1 MRHWIK
7 KVYTRAEIRKL
18 YLLYVNQEYV
28 EIKRQVDATEVFYCR
43 SYCLFNMFPAPLCP
57 SSGTQRVLF
66 SGCCLWYFVLWI
78 SSFWSG
84 LVWSWGLCVRFAG
97 CCFTAVKQHPA
108 KGANKPQ
115 LHNRP
120 ATWKPQHEIPHA
132 ATTVQYSWAPDDG
145 HSGARNMLSKK

>member
-57 SSGTQRVLF
+57 SSGTQRVLY
-66 SGCCLWYFVLWI
+66 GCCCLW
-78 SSFWSG
+78 
-84 LVWSWGLCVRFAG
+84 FAG

-108 KGANKPQ
+108 NRTHNPQ
-115 LHNRP
+115 LHTRP
-120 ATWKPQHEIPHA
+120 DQKLEN
-132 ATTVQYSWAPDDG
+132 
-145 HSGARNMLSKK
+145 HSTKYHRQQPLNNTLQLLMMGIVVPETCWVNNKICKKNLCCI